1 MPTEVTF
8 TTSDQENL
16 PVPSEALLT
25 LHAACAKVAHLS
37 GAAEYI
43 DKSDRDVEDLSVLA
57 YDGSSGEALKSAL
70 LNRMNQVIGVGA

>member
-1 MPTEVTF
+1 M
-8 TTSDQENL
+8 L
-16 PVPSEALLT
+16 LVPRS
-25 LHAACAKVAHLS
+25 AHLS

-43 DKSDRDVEDLSVLA
+43 DKSDRDVEDVSVLA